1 VRTLLQ
7 EAVPAAME
15 AALTD
20 LKVRRYN
27 ISGKE
32 ADRQGRWGD
41 ETLGFSPPYWLE
53 DIVSGFPLSCGLVF
67 TKLTRAVNNLC

>member
-32 ADRQGRWGD
+32 PKPTRRMLVTPAWVRRII
-41 ETLGFSPPYWLE
+41 EISIGF
-53 DIVSGFPLSCGLVF
+53 FRCSCGLVF
-67 TKLTRAVNNLC
+67 TN